1 MCRAAMAEPLDPTK
15 STLSDVTLD
24 TSQLFYSRTDK
35 RGIIKAGNSVFQRI
49 SGFDWAQL
57 LDAPHRIVRN
67 YDTPRA
73 VFRVVWA
80 LIEANSVAAA
90 YIRNKTAEGR
100 GYWVLAMI
108 LPTADG
114 YLSIRIKPTSPLFAQ
129 IKEMYRSISAAE
141 QGESLDV
148 EESEARLLGQIDALG
163 YPSYEA
169 FQIAALMDEFRARSA
184 TLSPKLKGFFT
195 DIDRIKKGLQAI
207 KSAQVDLMAAV
218 ESLRDLPTNMRI
230 VASRLEP
237 SGGPLS
243 AMSDIYNSTSAVLFQ
258 EITDFALGQT
268 SISKRMDEAFEK
280 ACFFK
285 VATLL
290 VEETMATT
298 AQDDL
303 LEHGVD
309 PSVEMTL
316 LGNVLAQYTAIE
328 RESLQIAERL
338 AQDLNRAAYDLR
350 RSMLGLDTIRVMGL
364 VESGRLGSEGSRIG
378 ATMEQI
384 GGCHSAII
392 ALLQSIK
399 DNAAIVNA
407 GVAGLRMHFQ
417 KRGALAAG

>member
-1 MCRAAMAEPLDPTK
+1 MAELLDQTK
-15 STLSDVTLD
+15 STLADVPFE

-35 RGIIKAGNSVFQRI
+35 RGIIKAGNSVFQAI
-49 SGFDWAQL
+49 SGFEWAQL
-57 LDAPHRIVRN
+57 LGAPHRIVRN

-73 VFRVVWA
+73 IFRVMWGR
-80 LIEANSVAAA
+80 IEANSVAVA
-90 YIRNKTAEGR
+90 YVRNKTAEGR
-100 GYWVLAMI
+100 GYWVLAMV

-114 YLSIRIKPTSPLFAQ
+114 HLSIRIKPTSPLFTQ
-129 IKEMYRSISAAE
+129 IKDMYRGISAAE
-141 QGESLDV
+141 QGESLSV
-148 EESEARLLGQIDALG
+148 EDSEVRLMGELGAMG
-163 YPSYEA
+163 YPSYDA
-169 FQIAALMDEFRARSA
+169 FQTAALLAEFRARSA
-184 TLSPKLKGFFT
+184 ALSPKLKGYFT

-285 VATLL
+285 VSTLL
-290 VEETMATT
+290 VEETMAAT

-338 AQDLNRAAYDLR
+338 AQDLNRASYDLR

>member
-1 MCRAAMAEPLDPTK
+1 MAELLDQTK
-15 STLSDVTLD
+15 STLADVPFE

-35 RGIIKAGNSVFQRI
+35 RGIIKAGNSVFQAI
-49 SGFDWAQL
+49 SGFDWAQF

-73 VFRVVWA
+73 IFRVMWA
-80 LIEANSVAAA
+80 LIEANSVAVA
-90 YIRNKTAEGR
+90 YVRNKTAEGR
-100 GYWVLAMI
+100 GYWVLAMV

-114 YLSIRIKPTSPLFAQ
+114 YLSIRIKPTSPLFAL
-129 IKEMYRSISAAE
+129 IKEIYRGLSAAE
-141 QGESLDV
+141 QGEALTV
-148 EESEARLLGQIDALG
+148 EDSEVRLLDELGALG

-169 FQIAALMDEFRARSA
+169 FHKSALLDEFRARSSA
-184 TLSPKLKGFFT
+184 VSQKLKGYFA

-207 KSAQVDLMAAV
+207 KSSQVELMAGV

-243 AMSDIYNSTSAVLFQ
+243 AMSDIYNSTSSVLFQ

-268 SISKRMDEAFEK
+268 SISKRMDEAFEN

-285 VATLL
+285 VVTLL
-290 VEETMATT
+290 VEETMAAS

-309 PSVEMTL
+309 QGIEMSF
-316 LGNVLAQYTAIE
+316 LGGVLAQYAAIE
-328 RESLQIAERL
+328 RDSLQIAERL

-384 GGCHSAII
+384 GDCHSVII

-407 GVAGLRMHFQ
+407 GVAGMRMHFQ

>member
-1 MCRAAMAEPLDPTK
+1 MSELLDQTK
-15 STLSDVTLD
+15 STLADVPFE

-35 RGIIKAGNSVFQRI
+35 RGIIKAGNSVFQAI
-49 SGFDWAQL
+49 SGFEWPQL
-57 LDAPHRIVRN
+57 LGAPHRIVRN

-73 VFRVVWA
+73 IFRVMWG
-80 LIEANSVAAA
+80 LIEANSVAVA
-90 YIRNKTAEGR
+90 YVRNKTSEGR
-100 GYWVLAMI
+100 GYWVLAMV
-108 LPTADG
+108 LPTSDG

-129 IKEMYRSISAAE
+129 IKDLYRGISAAE
-141 QGESLDV
+141 QGESLSV
-148 EESEARLLGQIDALG
+148 EDSEARLLGELGALG

-169 FQIAALMDEFRARSA
+169 FQTSALLAEFRARSA
-184 TLSPKLKGFFT
+184 ALSPKLKGYFT
-195 DIDRIKKGLQAI
+195 DTDRIKKGLQAI

-258 EITDFALGQT
+258 EITDFALGHT

-290 VEETMATT
+290 VEETMAAT

-303 LEHGVD
+303 LEYGVD
-309 PSVEMTL
+309 PGVEMSL
-316 LGNVLAQYTAIE
+316 LGNVLAQYSAIE

-338 AQDLNRAAYDLR
+338 AQDLNRASYDLR

>member
-1 MCRAAMAEPLDPTK
+1 MAELLDQTK
-15 STLSDVTLD
+15 STLADVPFE

-35 RGIIKAGNSVFQRI
+35 RGIIKAGNSVFQAI

-73 VFRVVWA
+73 IFRVMWA
-80 LIEANSVAAA
+80 LIEANSVAVA
-90 YIRNKTAEGR
+90 YVRNKTAEGR
-100 GYWVLAMI
+100 GYWVLAMV

-114 YLSIRIKPTSPLFAQ
+114 YLSIRIKPTSPLFAL
-129 IKEMYRSISAAE
+129 IKEIYRGLSAAE
-141 QGESLDV
+141 QGEALTV
-148 EESEARLLGQIDALG
+148 EDSEVRLLDELGALG

-169 FQIAALMDEFRARSA
+169 FHKSALLDEFRARSSA
-184 TLSPKLKGFFT
+184 VSQKLKGYFA

-207 KSAQVDLMAAV
+207 KSSQVELMAGV

-243 AMSDIYNSTSAVLFQ
+243 AMSDIYNSTSSVLFQ

-268 SISKRMDEAFEK
+268 SISKRMDEAFEN

-285 VATLL
+285 VVTLL
-290 VEETMATT
+290 VEETMAAS

-309 PSVEMTL
+309 QGIEVSF
-316 LGNVLAQYTAIE
+316 LGGVLAQYAAIE
-328 RESLQIAERL
+328 RDSLQIAERL

-384 GGCHSAII
+384 GDCHSVII

-407 GVAGLRMHFQ
+407 GVAGMRMHFQ